1 MIFDIEIAKQI
12 AKSLLQIKAIILQPN
27 NPFVWASGWLSPIYC
42 DNRKIL
48 SFPKERTFIRQNIA
62 NIIQK
67 EYQNTNIIAGVATGG
82 IPHGVL
88 VAEELGLPFIYVRAK
103 AKEYG
108 KQNKIEG
115 YYKERDSVIM
125 IEDLISTGK
134 SSLDA
139 QRSIQDSKLDVKAI
153 ISIFNYGFK
162 EAKKNFKKENCNY
175 ISLCNYDILL
185 EEALKTNYINK
196 TDIPLLESWRKAPE
210 KWNPNGKI

>member
-67 EYQNTNIIAGVATGG
+67 KYRHVNIVAGVATGG

-88 VAEELGLPFIYVRAK
+88 VAEELGLPFIYVRAQ
-103 AKEYG
+103 AKEHG

-115 YYKERDSVIM
+115 HYNKRDSVIM

-139 QRSIQDSKLDVKAI
+139 RSAIQDSKLDVKAI

-162 EAKKNFKKENCNY
+162 EAKKNFKKEDCDY
-175 ISLCNYDILL
+175 ISLCN
-185 EEALKTNYINK
+185 
-196 TDIPLLESWRKAPE
+196 
-210 KWNPNGKI
+210 

>member
-67 EYQNTNIIAGVATGG
+67 KYRHVNIVAGVATGG

-88 VAEELGLPFIYVRAK
+88 VAEELGLPFIYVRAQ
-103 AKEYG
+103 AKEHG

-115 YYKERDSVIM
+115 HYNKRDSVIM

-139 QRSIQDSKLDVKAI
+139 RSAIQDSKLDVKAI

-162 EAKKNFKKENCNY
+162 EAKKNFKKEDCDY

-210 KWNPNGKI
+210 KWNLNG